1 MANKSEPFF
10 AREILFPAPRP
21 ISRASRQTWA
31 RDSSSELKMKKC
43 KKYKKREIVEH
54 SAPELVNQKQYAEH
68 EEQSVSWTYWL
79 LILMTMSL
87 VAKN

>member
-1 MANKSEPFF
+1 MGKRFF
-10 AREILFPAPRP
+10 FGIENEKIQK
-21 ISRASRQTWA
+21 IQ
-31 RDSSSELKMKKC
+31 KK
-43 KKYKKREIVEH
+43 EIVEH